1 MRTSAITALPT
12 ANRVKPRTPSPT
24 SWTGSSLVRPVQR
37 SARNSP
43 GRVSRLPRPSAARR
57 KYRGPA
63 PSRCWPSFVNAA
75 FAKSSTGEILMHIEL
90 ATCVGEDTPFDL
102 SDEPSHL
109 HMVGHSPDL
118 KELLRNHGV
127 VVVSAQYRGMD
138 GRGGF
143 DSLRFTTAD
152 GADGL
157 VFDGPRNLQLKS
169 MFRAILIGATAQ
181 VPTVVF

>member
-1 MRTSAITALPT
+1 
-12 ANRVKPRTPSPT
+12 
-24 SWTGSSLVRPVQR
+24 
-37 SARNSP
+37 
-43 GRVSRLPRPSAARR
+43 
-57 KYRGPA
+57 
-63 PSRCWPSFVNAA
+63 
-75 FAKSSTGEILMHIEL
+75 MHIEL
-90 ATCVGEDTPFDL
+90 ATCVGDDTPFDL

-157 VFDGPRNLQLKS
+157 VFDGPRNLRLKS
-169 MFRAILIGATAQ
+169 MFRAMLLARHPNWCHGAGSYGGFRWDIRSDSVTHCHCARVQ
-181 VPTVVF
+181 EREPMVGHRV